1 MINMAT
7 GKWITSPG
15 DVARDAIED
24 GIVKRE
30 ELRDALG
37 LGEVD
42 FTSFLSGELALSDS
56 LAKRLAESIGGTQIF
71 WENSERRY
79 WKERNEEAECLL
91 CTPAKVRKIPR
102 VYGSVGCYAYS

>member
-42 FTSFLSGELALSDS
+42 FTSFLSGE
-56 LAKRLAESIGGTQIF
+56 IG
-71 WENSERRY
+71 R
-79 WKERNEEAECLL
+79 AH
-91 CTPAKVRKIPR
+91 V
-102 VYGSVGCYAYS
+102 